1 MTEDSTALLRRLRL
15 LSDAGAV
22 LDSRRLESMLDE
34 LPRLVVR
41 RLADLCSIIHLD
53 SAGAVERVHLA
64 VRDAERERALIAVRN
79 RFGSFTD
86 TLPGEYRAELAQ
98 GRSVHVTALDEQFWR
113 RFQMS
118 AEAVDA
124 HQQLGYTSGI
134 FVPLTSGPRLSSA
147 MLLLGADVAR
157 TYDADDLAAVEELA
171 RRTALTIENGKLLRE
186 ARELF
191 DADLTGNFVA
201 AFDGRILECN
211 LAFARMLRFATVA
224 EAVEESGTA
233 IFGGDVN
240 WRAFVGSIVRE
251 RRVRQQEIA
260 LRDREGNQVHVLV
273 SANGLFTDNGQI
285 DTIRGQLYDLTP
297 HQQLEEQLSQSQ
309 KMEAVGRLA
318 GGIAHDF
325 NNLLMVVGGQAGR
338 LLDRLPSDSA
348 LRPGAEAIAAAAD
361 RAAGLTQQL
370 LAFSRRQVHS
380 PQVLSPNAVV
390 RNLHGM
396 LERVIGEDITCTLSL
411 GPDIGNVKVDPGRL
425 EQVLMNLAVNA
436 RDAMPNGGTLTISTS
451 IADLDDVYGRQHFN
465 ARPGRYVMIA
475 VSDTGCG
482 MGPETRTRIFE
493 PFFTTKDLG
502 KGTGL
507 GLSMVYGIIKQSGGY
522 IWVYSEAGL
531 GTTFKIYLPLIEAP
545 VDELPANPAP
555 SMPTGTETILLVED
569 EDGVRELLEEILA
582 GQGYRVMAASRGS
595 EALQMAELADDEIQL
610 LVTDVVMPQMSG
622 RELAMRMRAQR
633 PSLRVLYLSG
643 YTEEAIAHHGVI
655 EPDAAFLQKPF
666 TREDLARKIRD
677 VLGLS
682 DPA

>member
-1 MTEDSTALLRRLRL
+1 
-15 LSDAGAV
+15 
-22 LDSRRLESMLDE
+22 
-34 LPRLVVR
+34 
-41 RLADLCSIIHLD
+41 
-53 SAGAVERVHLA
+53 
-64 VRDAERERALIAVRN
+64 
-79 RFGSFTD
+79 
-86 TLPGEYRAELAQ
+86 
-98 GRSVHVTALDEQFWR
+98 
-113 RFQMS
+113 
-118 AEAVDA
+118 
-124 HQQLGYTSGI
+124 
-134 FVPLTSGPRLSSA
+134 
-147 MLLLGADVAR
+147 
-157 TYDADDLAAVEELA
+157 
-171 RRTALTIENGKLLRE
+171 
-186 ARELF
+186 
-191 DADLTGNFVA
+191 
-201 AFDGRILECN
+201 
-211 LAFARMLRFATVA
+211 
-224 EAVEESGTA
+224 
-233 IFGGDVN
+233 
-240 WRAFVGSIVRE
+240 
-251 RRVRQQEIA
+251 
-260 LRDREGNQVHVLV
+260 
-273 SANGLFTDNGQI
+273 
-285 DTIRGQLYDLTP
+285 
-297 HQQLEEQLSQSQ
+297 
-309 KMEAVGRLA
+309 
-318 GGIAHDF
+318 
-325 NNLLMVVGGQAGR
+325 
-338 LLDRLPSDSA
+338 
-348 LRPGAEAIAAAAD
+348 
-361 RAAGLTQQL
+361 
-370 LAFSRRQVHS
+370 
-380 PQVLSPNAVV
+380 
-390 RNLHGM
+390 
-396 LERVIGEDITCTLSL
+396 
-411 GPDIGNVKVDPGRL
+411 
-425 EQVLMNLAVNA
+425 
-436 RDAMPNGGTLTISTS
+436 MPNGGTLTISTS